1 MLERRERLEG
11 KGDKSEGQ
19 TVSRSQL
26 RIGKNRMALMKKMV
40 FFGGVEKDMGAQ
52 VWDVVRAA

>member
-1 MLERRERLEG
+1 MLERCRRLEG

-26 RIGKNRMALMKKMV
+26 RIGKNCMALMKMV
-40 FFGGVEKDMGAQ
+40 FLGGVEKDMGAQ
-52 VWDVVRAA
+52 AWDVVRGA